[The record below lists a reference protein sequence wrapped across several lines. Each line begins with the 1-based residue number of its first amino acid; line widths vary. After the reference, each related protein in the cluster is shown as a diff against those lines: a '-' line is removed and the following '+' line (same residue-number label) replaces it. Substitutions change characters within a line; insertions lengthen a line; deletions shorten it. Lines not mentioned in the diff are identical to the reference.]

1 LISPLRALRAPGRV
15 PALLI
20 IVLAAVIRVW
30 DPAPLRELQYRVF
43 DLQQWAFPRSGP
55 GAASPVRIVQI
66 DQDSIAKHGQWPWP
80 RTLVARLVKRIGAG
94 QPRVLGID
102 ILFAEPDRTS
112 PPLLAEQ
119 DTDLPQPIRE
129 ALAQLPSNDSRLAE
143 AIRSAPTVLGMG
155 LADPKPVD
163 GRSPSGSAEPEA
175 GLPEYATAVRSLPEI
190 ARAARAQGSL
200 TVEPDED
207 GIFRRL
213 HLAVRHQGAT
223 VPGFALAVLSVGF
236 DAPFRGLR
244 SAPDGIEAVI
254 GPNYL
259 AAEPDGAAWVYFGEP
274 SDAYS
279 AAEVMDQAFD
289 LAALNDKI
297 VLLAVTGLGK
307 VDLQRTPL
315 GLRYGIEFHAQLID
329 SILSEKRLFQP
340 AVAFWIE
347 LIAVLLG
354 GVAMIWLLRYERPLW
369 AGSGAAA
376 AIVLF
381 LGGEFALF
389 RFAGWLVD
397 GVYPAIA
404 TLAAFGA
411 MLQGSQ
417 RAAQTARRAAEA
429 ERQAAEAE
437 QRRLEIEQ
445 LRLEADL
452 QHEREDRAR
461 THGELTAARTI
472 QLGLLPHR
480 FPAFPERGDIDIY
493 ARIEPAREIGGDLF
507 DYFFIDRDRLF
518 FFIGDVSGKG
528 PAAALFMVM
537 TKEVVRDAAGRH
549 GAALERLLG
558 DANDR
563 IAAASGDF
571 SEQGGDM
578 VFVTAFAGI
587 ANLASGEIAYASA
600 GHDSPFVISP
610 GRALRQFETE
620 GGPPLGAVEDFAF
633 PVDRDRLEPGEFL
646 LLYTD
651 GVTEA
656 QDRTGALYSA
666 ERLVALLATVTAATA
681 EEVVQR
687 VFDDVRSFA
696 GEAEQAD
703 DITLLVLR
711 RPAPAG

>member
-1 LISPLRALRAPGRV
+1 MLRAGRAPGRV
-15 PALLI
+15 PALAI
-20 IVLAAVIRVW
+20 IALAVAIRVL
-30 DPAPLRELQYRVF
+30 DPVPLQTLRLSIF
-43 DLQQWAFPRSGP
+43 DGEQRLVPRPSA
-55 GAASPVRIVQI
+55 GAGSLVRIVEI
-66 DQDSIAKHGQWPWP
+66 DDESIAKYGQWPWP
-80 RTLVARLVKRIGAG
+80 RTLVAKLVDRIAAAN
-94 QPRVLGID
+94 PRALGID
-102 ILFAEPDRTS
+102 ILFAAPDRAS
-112 PPLLAEQ
+112 PPLLAR
-119 DTDLPQPIRE
+119 DLPDLPSPVSE
-129 ALAQLPSNDSRLAE
+129 ALAQLPSNESRLAE
-143 AIRSAPTVLGMG
+143 AIANAPTVLGAALTDKEESRGMPSD
-155 LADPKPVD
+155 DPL
-163 GRSPSGSAEPEA
+163 A
-175 GLPEYATAVRSLPEI
+175 GLPHYVGIVQSLPEI
-190 ARAARAQGSL
+190 AKAAKAQGSL
-200 TVEPDED
+200 SVEPDVD
-207 GIFRRL
+207 GVFRRL
-213 HLAVRHQGAT
+213 PLAAMQQNKLVPGLAVALLDVAAG
-223 VPGFALAVLSVGF
+223 VPAMPRLRPTAEGLEVSIGRGFAPA
-236 DAPFRGLR
+236 D
-244 SAPDGIEAVI
+244 DT
-254 GPNYL
+254 
-259 AAEPDGAAWVYFGEP
+259 GAAWIYFSREMP
-274 SDAYS
+274 FYS
-279 AAEVMDQAFD
+279 ATQLLDDSFD
-289 LAALNDKI
+289 ASDLNGKL
-297 VLLAVTGLGK
+297 VLLAVTSVGTG
-307 VDLQRTPL
+307 DLWRTPL
-315 GLRYGIEFHAQLID
+315 GLKYGIEFHGQWID
-329 SILSEKRLFQP
+329 AVLSESLLTRPSF
-340 AVAFWIE
+340 AFWIE
-347 LIAVLLG
+347 LVALLLG
-354 GVAMIWLLRYERPLW
+354 GVVMIWLLRYERPLW
-369 AGSGAAA
+369 AGTGAAA

-600 GHDSPFVISP
+600 GHDSPFVIHP
-610 GRALRQFETE
+610 GGPLRQFETE

-666 ERLVALLATVTAATA
+666 ERLAALLATVPAGDA
-681 EEVVQR
+681 ERLVHS
-687 VFDDVRSFA
+687 VFEDVRRFA

-703 DITLLVLR
+703 DITLLAIR
-711 RPAPAG
+711 RPSPGA